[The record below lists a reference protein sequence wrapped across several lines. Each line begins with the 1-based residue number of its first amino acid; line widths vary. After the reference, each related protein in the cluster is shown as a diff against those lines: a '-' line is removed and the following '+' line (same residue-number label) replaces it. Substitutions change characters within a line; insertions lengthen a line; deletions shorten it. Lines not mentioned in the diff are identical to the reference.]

1 MIGGDMNE
9 VRNMDLR
16 NDSIPLERR
25 KPVYEMRKKCFEIFL
40 ALITAKLSK
49 VDEITN
55 YPRNSKQKPH
65 ENSYL
70 ECMSTTIR
78 KVHIKLLN
86 QWKNYF
92 DAEIT
97 DLQSIEL

>member
-16 NDSIPLERR
+16 NNSIPAEKRS
-25 KPVYEMRKKCFEIFL
+25 PVYEMRKKCFEIFM
-40 ALITAKLSK
+40 ALITTKLAK
-49 VDEITN
+49 VDEISN

-86 QWKNYF
+86 QWKTYF
-92 DAEIT
+92 EAELK
-97 DLQSIEL
+97 DLLSIKL